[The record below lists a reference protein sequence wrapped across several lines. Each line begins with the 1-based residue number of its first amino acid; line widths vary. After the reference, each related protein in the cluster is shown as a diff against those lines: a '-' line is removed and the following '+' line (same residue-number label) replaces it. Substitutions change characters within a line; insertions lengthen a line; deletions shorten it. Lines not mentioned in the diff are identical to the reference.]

1 MQVKVGFLLVSLV
14 SIGACGACGA
24 CSSDGASG
32 TTTAFTGAAGRADAG
47 TDTSAGGTSGAD
59 AAAAGTG
66 PGTAG
71 SAAAGTSGSA
81 GAITSSDASIGG
93 ATGVAGGLPA
103 SVADGGHAEVAH
115 IRETAST
122 NTPEIN
128 VAVYADASAQRTIVG
143 NNAQYVTNKTYP
155 AGSADV
161 TTFLTELQLVGDVSK
176 IPTAGDCGKSASFGT
191 ETIVSADGMTSGDL
205 QCLLAT
211 APDADAMLALY
222 ARKLDGTIQ

>member
-1 MQVKVGFLLVSLV
+1 MQVKLGFLLVSLV
-14 SIGACGACGA
+14 VIGA

-47 TDTSAGGTSGAD
+47 SDASADGTAGAGGEETGA
-59 AAAAGTG
+59 
-66 PGTAG
+66 AG
-71 SAAAGTSGSA
+71 SAAAGTTGGAAAGATGSA
-81 GAITSSDASIGG
+81 GASDASIGD
-93 ATGVAGGLPA
+93 ATGVTGELPA
-103 SVADGGHAEVAH
+103 STADGGRAEVAH

-128 VAVYADASAQRTIVG
+128 VSVYADASAQRTIAG

-161 TTFLTELQLVGDVSK
+161 MTFLTELHLVGDVSK
-176 IPTAGDCGKSASFGT
+176 IPTAGDCGKSVSFGT

>member
-1 MQVKVGFLLVSLV
+1 MQVKLGLLLLVGLV
-14 SIGACGACGA
+14 ASGA
-24 CSSDGASG
+24 CSTDDKSG
-32 TTTAFTGAAGRADAG
+32 TTAAFTGSAGRADAG
-47 TDTSAGGTSGAD
+47 SDASAGGTSGAGGG
-59 AAAAGTG
+59 ATGAAG
-66 PGTAG
+66 G
-71 SAAAGTSGSA
+71 SSAAGTSGGA
-81 GAITSSDASIGG
+81 GATLLGDASAGG
-93 ATGVAGGLPA
+93 ATADRPA
-103 SVADGGHAEVAH
+103 TTADGGRAEVAH

-128 VAVYADASAQRTIVG
+128 VAVYADASAQRTIAG
-143 NNAQYVTNKTYP
+143 NNAQFVADKTYP

-161 TTFLTELQLVGDVSK
+161 AAFLNQLHLVGDVSK
-176 IPTAGDCGKSASFGT
+176 IPTAGDCGKSVSFGT

>member
-1 MQVKVGFLLVSLV
+1 MQVKVGFLLVSLALM
-14 SIGACGACGA
+14 GAC
-24 CSSDGASG
+24 ASG
-32 TTTAFTGAAGRADAG
+32 STSGTAAFTPTGAAGRADAG
-47 TDTSAGGTSGAD
+47 SDTSAGGTSGD
-59 AAAAGTG
+59 AEAAGTG
-66 PGTAG
+66 AAGATG

-81 GAITSSDASIGG
+81 GAVTSGDASVGG
-93 ATGVAGGLPA
+93 AMDGTSGLLPIA
-103 SVADGGHAEVAH
+103 EDGGRTEVAH

-128 VAVYADASAQRTIVG
+128 VTVYADASAQRTIAG
-143 NNAQYVTNKTYP
+143 NNALYVTNKTYP

-161 TTFLTELQLVGDVSK
+161 TTFLSELHMVGDVSK
-176 IPTAGDCGKSASFGT
+176 IPTAGDCGKSVSFGT

>member
-1 MQVKVGFLLVSLV
+1 MQVKVGFLLVSLLV
-14 SIGACGACGA
+14 SMGACA
-24 CSSDGASG
+24 SDGASA
-32 TTTAFTGAAGRADAG
+32 TAAFSPMGAAGRADG
-47 TDTSAGGTSGAD
+47 GSDTSAGGTSGAD
-59 AAAAGTG
+59 AGA
-66 PGTAG
+66 
-71 SAAAGTSGSA
+71 SGSA
-81 GAITSSDASIGG
+81 GAVTSGDASVDG
-93 ATGVAGGLPA
+93 AMGVTSGLPPLT
-103 SVADGGHAEVAH
+103 ADGGHAELAH

-128 VAVYADASAQRTIVG
+128 VTVYADASAQRTISG
-143 NNAQYVTNKTYP
+143 NNAQYVANKTYA

-161 TTFLTELQLVGDVSK
+161 TMFLAELHLVGDVSK
-176 IPTAGDCGKSASFGT
+176 IPTAGDCGKSVSFGT

>member
-1 MQVKVGFLLVSLV
+1 MQVKFGFLLVSSVL
-14 SIGACGACGA
+14 IFACGACA
-24 CSSDGASG
+24 SDDKSG
-32 TTTAFTGAAGRADAG
+32 TTAAFMGGAGRADAG
-47 TDTSAGGTSGAD
+47 SDGSAGGTSGA
-59 AAAAGTG
+59 
-66 PGTAG
+66 GTAG

-81 GAITSSDASIGG
+81 GATPSGDASVGG
-93 ATGVAGGLPA
+93 ATGVAGGLAA
-103 SVADGGHAEVAH
+103 SPADGGRAEVAH
-115 IRETAST
+115 IRESAST

-128 VAVYADASAQRTIVG
+128 VAVYADASAQRTIAG

-161 TTFLTELQLVGDVSK
+161 MTFLTELHLVGDVSK
-176 IPTAGDCGKSASFGT
+176 IPTAGDCGKSVSFGT